1 MRLASILLAFAVFAS
16 PFANAQTPAPVQT
29 APVCDG
35 SYNVIRVSEIKPGM
49 MPKFLEAVAAHQAWY
64 KNVGGTDQIVALR
77 VIERNPDT
85 KVQSISETQVV
96 TSHIEPVARAQSLPP
111 HDDAYNAF
119 VKMYQ
124 ESSTIKS
131 QFQTCM
137 PKM

>member
-1 MRLASILLAFAVFAS
+1 MRLATMLLAFATFAA
-16 PFANAQTPAPVQT
+16 PFANAQASASAQT
-29 APVCDG
+29 ASVCDG

-49 MPKFLEAVAAHQAWY
+49 MPKFLDAVAAHQAWY
-64 KNVGGTDQIVALR
+64 KNAGGSDRILALR

-96 TSHIEPVARAQSLPP
+96 TSHIEPVTRAQSLPA
-111 HDDAYNAF
+111 HDDAYSAF

-124 ESSTIKS
+124 ESSSIKS
-131 QFQTCM
+131 EFHTCM